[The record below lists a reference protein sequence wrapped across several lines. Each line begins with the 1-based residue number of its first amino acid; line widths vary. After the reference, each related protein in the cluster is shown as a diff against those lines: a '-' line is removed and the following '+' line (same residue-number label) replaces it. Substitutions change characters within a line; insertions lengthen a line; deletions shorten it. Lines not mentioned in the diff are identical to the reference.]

1 MSSLIDMKPVAWRP
15 SRTPADTS
23 IQPAWQMDA
32 TVLPAASISLTNATI
47 PGFPGVGGLELV
59 ERHPVLAAVRVVHP
73 DAVAVDPGHH
83 HRVLLGA
90 GVGDG
95 LAVVGLVV
103 VPGVGLPVEGHPD
116 QRRVPGLH
124 RRVDR
129 ARRNAHSSL
138 ADGRAEM
145 AGGRVDGR
153 PVDTVARLLDLAAV
167 GVAHE
172 VEKGI
177 TAARL
182 TRPVVDGVDA
192 DLVEDLLL
200 GRRMAEEGEHH
211 RERGLLARQ
220 VVLLVVHG
228 HVDGDRWRARW

>member
-1 MSSLIDMKPVAWRP
+1 MATFLPSSSMLQPPRFALLSLDL
-15 SRTPADTS
+15 RT
-23 IQPAWQMDA
+23 
-32 TVLPAASISLTNATI
+32 
-47 PGFPGVGGLELV
+47 
-59 ERHPVLAAVRVVHP
+59 
-73 DAVAVDPGHH
+73 
-83 HRVLLGA
+83 LGRSA
-90 GVGDG
+90 
-95 LAVVGLVV
+95 
-103 VPGVGLPVEGHPD
+103 ED
-116 QRRVPGLH
+116 QRH
-124 RRVDR
+124 
-129 ARRNAHSSL
+129 L
-138 ADGRAEM
+138 ALDA
-145 AGGRVDGR
+145 
-153 PVDTVARLLDLAAV
+153 VARLLDLAAV

-177 TAARL
+177 PAARL